1 MFYIDQ
7 QRTSTCGVFIAVRT
21 TRERGAT
28 YLTLFFAIF
37 ISFLFSYILP
47 PPPPPTSLPFLRH
60 SLDQRFLALKL
71 IRDNPPDASF
81 ETTSSF
87 PSHPSF
93 SFAFN
98 ARFSSFFSYS
108 PFRYFL
114 YHWIGITRKIK
125 LKNISFGSFTRATNL
140 QILLITFEQSKQ
152 RKIKEPRAQRGQG
165 RKKCRIRS
173 FVRSTNKSRTNS
185 I

>member
-7 QRTSTCGVFIAVRT
+7 QRTSTCGVFITVRT

-37 ISFLFSYILP
+37 ISFLFSCIPSP
-47 PPPPPTSLPFLRH
+47 PPSLPFLRH

-71 IRDNPPDASF
+71 IRDNSSDASF

-87 PSHPSF
+87 LSHPSF

-98 ARFSSFFSYS
+98 ARFSSFLFRTRFLSLFSLSSDRDY
-108 PFRYFL
+108 
-114 YHWIGITRKIK
+114 T
-125 LKNISFGSFTRATNL
+125 KNQT
-140 QILLITFEQSKQ
+140 
-152 RKIKEPRAQRGQG
+152 
-165 RKKCRIRS
+165 
-173 FVRSTNKSRTNS
+173 
-185 I
+185 

>member
-37 ISFLFSYILP
+37 ISFLFSYILSSP
-47 PPPPPTSLPFLRH
+47 PSLPFLRH

-81 ETTSSF
+81 KTTSSF
-87 PSHPSF
+87 PSYPFF

-98 ARFSSFFSYS
+98 ARFSSFL
-108 PFRYFL
+108 FRIHLFFIFFI
-114 YHWIGITRKIK
+114 IGSGLHEK
-125 LKNISFGSFTRATNL
+125 LNL
-140 QILLITFEQSKQ
+140 KTFHSDPLHVQ
-152 RKIKEPRAQRGQG
+152 RT
-165 RKKCRIRS
+165 CR
-173 FVRSTNKSRTNS
+173 FYL
-185 I
+185 